1 MSSLE
6 SYRKQAERA
15 KPITHDWIQF
25 FGWAVML
32 LAFAPMIIFGLI
44 KIAIPIQWLIYIALA
59 IIIVTLIVAGVN
71 FRKDLDVY
79 ERYADDRLKEI
90 KKFETEIAQ
99 LKQDLQHS
107 KHNEERHIKI
117 ADDIIAADPLKAI
130 ASYFADYTMLV
141 HDIDEYNLRH
151 KTRPAFKGAEAVAEI
166 KRHAK
171 EEISKLKEAEYKIQ
185 FLLDAFPDLSIYIEN
200 YADLKMLSDYNS
212 ISEFEEERDRVR
224 DFLTQEEWNS
234 LSTTDKN
241 QLALDRYVARQK
253 SNWQI
258 GRDYEMC
265 CAWHL
270 EQNAYKV
277 IRFGIENGV
286 HDLGRDLIAR
296 KSLPN
301 GSTQILIIQCK
312 FWSHEREIRENVIAQ
327 LYGTYFAY
335 LKEHNIETSN
345 SRISVYPVIMFPHFS
360 KLSYVAEQFCK
371 KLGILIRPT
380 EYVDYP
386 RIKCNVNGG
395 NKIYHLP
402 FDQQYDRTMICNK
415 GEFYAWNVKEA
426 ESKGFRRAMRHQYQS
441 F

>member
-15 KPITHDWIQF
+15 KPITHDSIQF

-185 FLLDAFPDLSIYIEN
+185 FLLDAFPDLSI
-200 YADLKMLSDYNS
+200 
-212 ISEFEEERDRVR
+212 
-224 DFLTQEEWNS
+224 
-234 LSTTDKN
+234 
-241 QLALDRYVARQK
+241 
-253 SNWQI
+253 
-258 GRDYEMC
+258 
-265 CAWHL
+265 
-270 EQNAYKV
+270 
-277 IRFGIENGV
+277 
-286 HDLGRDLIAR
+286 
-296 KSLPN
+296 
-301 GSTQILIIQCK
+301 
-312 FWSHEREIRENVIAQ
+312 
-327 LYGTYFAY
+327 
-335 LKEHNIETSN
+335 
-345 SRISVYPVIMFPHFS
+345 
-360 KLSYVAEQFCK
+360 
-371 KLGILIRPT
+371 
-380 EYVDYP
+380 
-386 RIKCNVNGG
+386 
-395 NKIYHLP
+395 
-402 FDQQYDRTMICNK
+402 
-415 GEFYAWNVKEA
+415 
-426 ESKGFRRAMRHQYQS
+426 
-441 F
+441 